1 MSEEKPARKTEWI
14 RQRNRRVIANITGA
28 VLVVGSVVGVQAFA
42 GSDTYQHMQLASEY
56 KSHWHGHK
64 RFSEMSD
71 AEIEDR
77 VERIVKHTA
86 IEVDAT
92 PEQQQRIIALV
103 TATAADLKPVT
114 TRMRATG
121 KEMKELL
128 LATTVDRAALEMLH
142 AERLSDAEKVSKDM
156 VRTVA
161 DIADLLSPEQRKIL
175 EERVEQFRHMRRG
188 WHRG

>member
-1 MSEEKPARKTEWI
+1 MSEEKPARKTEWM
-14 RQRNRRVIANITGA
+14 RQGNRRAIAIITGA

-77 VERIVKHTA
+77 VEQIVKHAA
-86 IEVDAT
+86 IEIDAT
-92 PEQQQRIIALV
+92 PEQQQKIIALV
-103 TATAADLKPVT
+103 TATAVELKPVT
-114 TRMRATG
+114 SRMRATG
-121 KEMKELL
+121 KEMKQLL
-128 LATTVDRAALEMLH
+128 LATTVDRAALEKLR
-142 AERLSDAEKVSKDM
+142 AERLAEVEKVSKDM
-156 VRTVA
+156 VRTIA

-175 EERVEQFRHMRRG
+175 EERVEQFRHMRRCLN
-188 WHRG
+188 RG